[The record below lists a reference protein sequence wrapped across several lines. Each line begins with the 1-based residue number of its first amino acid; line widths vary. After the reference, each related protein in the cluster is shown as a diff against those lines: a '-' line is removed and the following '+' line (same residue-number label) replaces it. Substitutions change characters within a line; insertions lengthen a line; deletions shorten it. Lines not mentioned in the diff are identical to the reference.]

1 VKFFYYIS
9 IGRGRDF
16 SNLIQDDNGP
26 RVVPRRDSKQ
36 TTGKRTFEKRFGI
49 ITTNKK
55 KNFIVRRIVFKLPK
69 PKSSKPDF
77 SWCMTPKPEKVYQ
90 MNTKCTEWL

>member
-1 VKFFYYIS
+1 MDQELFHGAI
-9 IGRGRDF
+9 
-16 SNLIQDDNGP
+16 L
-26 RVVPRRDSKQ
+26 SKQ
-36 TTGKRTFEKRFGI
+36 QEKELSKNVSELSPQ
-49 ITTNKK
+49 TK